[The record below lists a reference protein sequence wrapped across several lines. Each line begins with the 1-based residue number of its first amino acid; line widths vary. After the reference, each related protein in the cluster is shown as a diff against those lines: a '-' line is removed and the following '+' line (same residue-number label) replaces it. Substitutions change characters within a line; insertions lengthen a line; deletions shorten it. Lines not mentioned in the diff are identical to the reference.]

1 MTSSGNPLN
10 ITTRW
15 TQIDAMRGNNAEAA
29 WNWFVDRYRPFV
41 RGVLRATLQT
51 PADANR
57 AEDEFWGY
65 IYLSG
70 AINRADRER
79 RFRAFLSGTV
89 RNFARAWLR
98 KRHGDEIPT
107 EPLTD
112 TLKEQDAEFEL
123 GLWAD
128 TLITI
133 GLDALEQENP
143 RTAQAMVAFYGLPR
157 GGNTRGPRSASEVS
171 ELVGCSAQAVYML
184 LMRGRERLRQLIEQE
199 LQQGCGDAD
208 SVRDELQ
215 AVLLSAQQRH
225 PGLVRE

>member
-1 MTSSGNPLN
+1 MTESGNPLN

-15 TQIDAMRGNNAEAA
+15 TQIDALRGDNAESA

-51 PADANR
+51 PADAAP

-65 IYLSG
+65 VYLSG
-70 AINRADRER
+70 AIHRADRDR

-98 KRHGDEIPT
+98 KRQGDATPT
-107 EPLTD
+107 EPLPEQ
-112 TLKEQDAEFEL
+112 LQEQDAEFEL

-157 GGNTRGPRSASEVS
+157 GGNTHGPRSASEVG

-184 LMRGRERLRQLIEQE
+184 LMRGRERLRQLLEQE
-199 LQQGCGDAD
+199 LQQGCSDAE

-215 AVLLSAQQRH
+215 AVLLSAQKRH
-225 PGLVRE
+225 PGLVRD